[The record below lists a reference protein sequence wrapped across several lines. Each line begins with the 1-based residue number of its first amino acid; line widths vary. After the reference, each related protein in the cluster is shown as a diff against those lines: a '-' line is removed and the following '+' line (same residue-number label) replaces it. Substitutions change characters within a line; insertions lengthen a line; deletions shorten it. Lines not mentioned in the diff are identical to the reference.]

1 MSELDNN
8 QSDNIPS
15 ADDQVDAIAAALD
28 VGDRAKAVELNNILW
43 SSGGTLSQDYKNFYI
58 ECLLDM
64 GEIEQAAS
72 LLKPIMNN
80 LTIYVGDYWP
90 VLLKYAFLSANLSLA
105 VSIGEYPDIHQQM
118 EPIFNWLQTHQQDY
132 TLRHFNYILHM
143 ATEAMRGKLCAF
155 DLLVLDDG
163 KIECVFYSTDDD
175 EQNRQTA
182 ADIIEKSTEYLNN
195 LEITLPEDWILAFD
209 NVANRDLSL

>member
-1 MSELDNN
+1 MSDLNDYQNET
-8 QSDNIPS
+8 
-15 ADDQVDAIAAALD
+15 ADSQVNAIATALD
-28 VGDRAKAVELNNILW
+28 AGDRAQAAELSNALW
-43 SSGGTLSQDYKNFYI
+43 SSGGTLSPDYQNFYI

-64 GEIEQAAS
+64 GEIEQATS
-72 LLKPIMNN
+72 LLQPIMRN
-80 LTIYVGDYWP
+80 LSTYVGEYWP

-105 VSIGEYPDIHQQM
+105 VSIGEYPDVHQQM

-143 ATEAMRGKLCAF
+143 AMEAMRGKLCAF

-163 KIECVFYSTDDD
+163 KIECVFYSTDND

-209 NVANRDLSL
+209 NIANRDLS